1 MPIPKF
7 DETMLPILG
16 VLSDGKPR
24 SMFEISSILEKEFNL
39 TEEEKL
45 ETVSNGYTRFYD
57 RVSWGRTYLKKA
69 GLVFQDSKGSDI
81 KITESGINLLKENP
95 DKIDIDFLKRYPSF
109 LIFKEGNKK
118 TSEEL
123 NNTLTERFSPQDMV
137 DQGFQQ
143 FSETLKSD
151 LLEKLQSTNPY
162 FFEKVALILFQKMGY
177 GDFQETSKSG
187 DGGIDGIIK
196 QDKLGLEKIYIQA
209 KRFSNANKVR
219 EPEIRNF
226 IGAMSGDVNK
236 GIFVTTSSFDQSAI
250 DKAKNASHKIILID
264 GKELTELMIK
274 NNVGVQVASVYEF
287 KEIDVDFFKFE

>member
-1 MPIPKF
+1 
-7 DETMLPILG
+7 MLPILG